1 MFKKVRKTVEMIE
14 KMQLSQQTN
23 MEHDEDIEMS
33 NPKSKVFCKKN
44 SVDDMF
50 REIPTSKLIKTEPED
65 IISRTKI
72 KKPRFDK
79 EEEDEIGKNMPLKN
93 RTSPS

>member
-1 MFKKVRKTVEMIE
+1 MIE
-14 KMQLSQQTN
+14 KIPNSQQTN

-72 KKPRFDK
+72 KKPRLDRV
-79 EEEDEIGKNMPLKN
+79 EEEDEIGKNMPSKN

>member
-1 MFKKVRKTVEMIE
+1 MIE
-14 KMQLSQQTN
+14 KIPNLQQIN
-23 MEHDEDIEMS
+23 MKHEDIEMS

-50 REIPTSKLIKTEPED
+50 REIPTTSKLIKTEPED
-65 IISRTKI
+65 IMSNTKI

-79 EEEDEIGKNMPLKN
+79 EEEEEDEIGKDHAFKK
-93 RTSPS
+93 